1 MVTRLYHGNSAHII
15 FYTLMISL
23 NTLIVAFVLTESQS
37 NSNLFLTVETFIASV
52 LILDVTIRFMAL
64 GVIKYFKSWF
74 NIFDLFVSVSCILAL
89 SFFFVANSK
98 GEEVDDIITFTLI
111 GIRYSIPL
119 FRLTGWIYSNNMIS
133 ARSSSNIRSY
143 SLDDFVDFETYDK
156 VPTTEENDDE
166 IILELV
172 TNQHHHSSKEVESPL
187 SLTTTTAQ

>member
-1 MVTRLYHGNSAHII
+1 
-15 FYTLMISL
+15 
-23 NTLIVAFVLTESQS
+23 
-37 NSNLFLTVETFIASV
+37 
-52 LILDVTIRFMAL
+52 
-64 GVIKYFKSWF
+64 
-74 NIFDLFVSVSCILAL
+74 
-89 SFFFVANSK
+89 
-98 GEEVDDIITFTLI
+98 
-111 GIRYSIPL
+111 
-119 FRLTGWIYSNNMIS
+119 MIS